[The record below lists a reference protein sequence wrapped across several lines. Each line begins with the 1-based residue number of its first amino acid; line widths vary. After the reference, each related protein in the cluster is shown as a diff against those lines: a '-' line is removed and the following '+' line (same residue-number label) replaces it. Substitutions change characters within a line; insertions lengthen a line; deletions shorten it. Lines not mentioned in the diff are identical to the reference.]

1 MAGPDHYVAAV
12 VQVRGGGPERVGS
25 GDGEKQTDRE
35 SEVVLFGE
43 KTKGEYRVTPSCNI
57 HQV

>member
-1 MAGPDHYVAAV
+1 MAGPDHHVAAV

-25 GDGEKQTDRE
+25 GDGEKQTDGE
-35 SEVVLFGE
+35 SEVLLFGE
-43 KTKGEYRVTPSCNI
+43 KAKGEYRVTPSCNI